1 MVNLMQLIP
10 IRKKFRYPKLQ
21 RVDSPEGRR
30 YVLDEASKG
39 LPSVTTIL
47 SGTKDQTFLKEWEE
61 RVGKEEADRIR
72 NDAATVGT
80 HMHNVVER
88 LLLNRSLDPPRT
100 WLQVKGYRMGYTL
113 IEHFF
118 QEVQEV
124 WGAEVPLY
132 YPDRYAGTTD
142 CVAVYKGS
150 PSILDFKQANR
161 MKKRDWIEDYFI
173 QLAAYAMAH
182 NKVHGTEIMH
192 GVILMVAQNG
202 EVQEF
207 VTCGREFLQYQDQW
221 MQRVEEFEKKGPT
234 NSQTVDPQTP
244 FTSEGKSG

>member
-1 MVNLMQLIP
+1 MQLIP

-30 YVLDEASKG
+30 YVLDEASTG

-61 RVGKEEADRIR
+61 RVGKEEAERIR

-221 MQRVEEFEKKGPT
+221 MQRVEAFEKNGGLSPE
-234 NSQTVDPQTP
+234 QTTAKTP
-244 FTSEGKSG
+244 AT